1 MLIARAPV
9 RISLA
14 GGGTDLPAY
23 YLRYGGVVI
32 NTTINRYFY
41 VILNVNDDDS
51 LQITSSDYQTFYRH
65 VPDQELLSDGTLSLP
80 RAILHHYGVD
90 SGLSMFLASEIPPGT
105 GLGSSSAVAVALV
118 KAVST
123 ACGWTLS
130 KAEVAAEACYIELEK
145 LGMPIGKQDQYASA
159 FGGLNLFQFGSDG
172 VAVEPL
178 FLGAETWQT
187 LQRNLLLFFT
197 GSARHSTEIL
207 SKQSRSSA
215 QEDPRVL
222 AALHNVKTMTAQVKA
237 CLVKG
242 DLDGFGELLHH
253 NWQEKKR
260 FAPGISNV
268 RIDEAYHAACQHGAL
283 GGKITG
289 AGGGGFLMLYCREPY
304 QDAVTSALSRLGL
317 QRMDFRFEQT
327 GAQVLMNSGLRLNSL
342 ATHLGHRQLHHRE

>member
-1 MLIARAPV
+1 
-9 RISLA
+9 
-14 GGGTDLPAY
+14 
-23 YLRYGGVVI
+23 
-32 NTTINRYFY
+32 
-41 VILNVNDDDS
+41 
-51 LQITSSDYQTFYRH
+51 
-65 VPDQELLSDGTLSLP
+65 
-80 RAILHHYGVD
+80 
-90 SGLSMFLASEIPPGT
+90 
-105 GLGSSSAVAVALV
+105 
-118 KAVST
+118 
-123 ACGWTLS
+123 
-130 KAEVAAEACYIELEK
+130 VAAEACYIELEK

-172 VAVEPL
+172 VAVEPIS
-178 FLGAETWQT
+178 LGAETWQT

-260 FAPGISNV
+260 FAPGITNV

-289 AGGGGFLMLYCREPY
+289 AGGGGFLMLYCREQY

-342 ATHLGHRQLHHRE
+342 ATYLGHRQLHHRE